1 MYWVKIYEFFGTQ
14 DRRYLNSFWKNPI
27 FNFFFSIVNL
37 SLVGFPF
44 FSGFFSKDIRLE
56 ISIMSSSSNIFINF
70 LRLGLTIG
78 YRLKFM
84 LVRSRNFNYSY
95 KVNIKDY
102 ISKKNFFITCI
113 LVLFSIIIGFFYN
126 KIILNYFSIINIYLY
141 EKIFIFF
148 FFFFFFFLF
157 IFLIKKD
164 YFY

>member
-1 MYWVKIYEFFGTQ
+1 MG
-14 DRRYLNSFWKNPI
+14 
-27 FNFFFSIVNL
+27 
-37 SLVGFPF
+37 
-44 FSGFFSKDIRLE
+44 
-56 ISIMSSSSNIFINF
+56 MSSSSNIFINFFIF

-141 EKIFIFF
+141 EKIFIF
-148 FFFFFFFLF
+148 L
-157 IFLIKKD
+157 LIKS
-164 YFY
+164 YIIYICL